1 MDEEIVN
8 ELMEIKTW
16 FQKYL
21 SKMEQDKQQL
31 NMFIE
36 FIDKLVEKEARTDE
50 VPPTTV
56 TLEQVRCVFDD
67 DLLNVLEFSQEGNT
81 IIIQQQQFLE
91 RNIWLRINAKV
102 DGINGHWV
110 SAGEDSRWEILVS
123 ELP

>member
-8 ELMEIKTW
+8 ELVEIKTW

-36 FIDKLVEKEARTDE
+36 SIDKLVEKEARTDE

-56 TLEQVRCVFDD
+56 TLEQVRRVFDD

>member
-8 ELMEIKTW
+8 ELMKIKTW
-16 FQKYL
+16 LQEYL

-36 FIDKLVEKEARTDE
+36 SIDQLVEKEARIEE

-56 TLEQVRCVFDD
+56 TLEQVRHVFDD

-81 IIIQQQQFLE
+81 IVIQQQQFLE

-102 DGINGHWV
+102 DEINGHWV
-110 SAGEDSRWEILVS
+110 SAGEDSRWEIPVN